1 MNTFG
6 ERIRQ
11 LRKAAGITQGE
22 LAQKL
27 NVHLQTVSKWERGI
41 SEPDIAWLGE
51 LSAALGVSLERLAG
65 VPEGDE
71 TFTGAFDA
79 AAFGKNLSALRK
91 ERGELQEEL
100 AALLCTTSDI
110 VSKWERGVIC
120 PDAQQLAAL
129 AQHFGVPLSKLYFA
143 IGENVRTHT
152 VAQVRRRAK
161 LSYAWLGGAAVLA
174 VAAVACAVI
183 LPQAL
188 EDNIVYTVTAGD
200 AQYQVSEHDWF
211 TPAAMTREGYD
222 FVGYADEGGELV
234 SFPTKI
240 EGDTRYTAVFSPHAY
255 AVDYWLNGGYFTGTP
270 CSTFT
275 VESGTLQLPR
285 PVKAGASFE
294 GWYLQA
300 DYSGNAV
307 RSVMCEGADI
317 ALYARWSDEIFTV
330 RYELGGGVLYG
341 ENPAEVSRETEYVLE
356 EPVRA
361 GYNFLGWYDTPSGGV
376 RYERVGGEGAK
387 NLTLYALWQESGA
400 VYTVLY
406 DLGGGEM
413 TGENP
418 AGVGAGEVHTLAAAR
433 RTGYDFLG
441 WNDKADGSG
450 TWYDVLY
457 GIRGDLTLCAVWSP
471 KEYTVRYELDG
482 GTFYEGANPNVIE
495 YGTRVRLLPVAKYGH
510 TFLGWYDALAG
521 GNAVTQIG
529 PENILRISTLYARFE
544 ANEYSVRL
552 LGAGG
557 TFPAGG
563 ARQSEYTLTLR
574 FGDEVLLPD
583 CTRAGYD
590 FLGWYDEEGK
600 LYEKIDIAN
609 LGDLTLTARYR
620 VSGQTYSVEYVLGGG
635 VLSAENPSTVGYGQA
650 IELNAPER
658 EGYLF
663 LGWNDAS
670 DGSGEYYAFTPAE
683 RESAFTLYAI
693 WQEILVSGSAD
704 NFTYRMGQTS
714 VTVTGYTGPFGENV
728 DLVIPSYIGG
738 KPVVAVEGRF
748 DRYTDSHPQTVC
760 LNSLTIPETVV
771 RLGDNTF
778 NYMSVTEPVVIPASV
793 EEIGF
798 ECFKGTQ
805 FKLEFAE
812 GSSLTQIGDYAFSG
826 CRILN
831 IVRLPEG
838 VHTLWTGAFHNSI
851 LTGMILPDT
860 LKNIYAWALAVS
872 LEDWWASELYLP
884 KSVEFVEDSAFTSGS
899 LSGFQIYPAPEKE
912 ISGITLDF
920 GDRTQYL
927 AGAVFDLPEPEKEG
941 YRFVGWYD
949 AEKDVF
955 AGQPYIPRYEGVV
968 LEAVFSAKS
977 AYDGS
982 SVLAPAQIAVG
993 AAAQFVLRPRTNF
1006 YFVPQVESGTRVRLS
1021 VQADEHLFDG
1031 THRSELFP
1039 PMEVIT
1045 ISETDIVYAEEV
1057 FENISL
1063 PWRKGTVFKVIMEDS
1078 AYYSRL
1084 TIRFEKTG

>member
-11 LRKAAGITQGE
+11 FRKAAGITQGE

-51 LSAALGVSLERLAG
+51 LCAALGVSLERLAG

-174 VAAVACAVI
+174 AAAVACAVI

-222 FVGYADEGGELV
+222 FVGYVDEGGELV

-300 DYSGNAV
+300 DYSGSAV
-307 RSVMCEGADI
+307 RSVMCEGADV

-341 ENPAEVSRETEYVLE
+341 ENPGEVSRETEYVLE

-471 KEYTVRYELDG
+471 KEYTVRYELGG
-482 GTFYEGANPNVIE
+482 GTFYEGA
-495 YGTRVRLLPVAKYGH
+495 
-510 TFLGWYDALAG
+510 GWYDAPTG

-590 FLGWYDEEGK
+590 FLGWYDVEGK

-609 LGDLTLTARYR
+609 VGDLTLTARYR
-620 VSGQTYSVEYVLGGG
+620 ASGQTYSVEYVLGGG

-663 LGWNDAS
+663 LGWNDRA
-670 DGSGEYYAFTPAE
+670 DGSGEYYTSTPAE
-683 RESAFTLYAI
+683 RESALTLYAI

-704 NFTYRMGQTS
+704 NFT
-714 VTVTGYTGPFGENV
+714 
-728 DLVIPSYIGG
+728 
-738 KPVVAVEGRF
+738 
-748 DRYTDSHPQTVC
+748 
-760 LNSLTIPETVV
+760 ETVV

-798 ECFKGTQ
+798 ECFKGMQ

-851 LTGMILPDT
+851 LTGMI
-860 LKNIYAWALAVS
+860 
-872 LEDWWASELYLP
+872 
-884 KSVEFVEDSAFTSGS
+884 
-899 LSGFQIYPAPEKE
+899 
-912 ISGITLDF
+912 
-920 GDRTQYL
+920 
-927 AGAVFDLPEPEKEG
+927 
-941 YRFVGWYD
+941 
-949 AEKDVF
+949 
-955 AGQPYIPRYEGVV
+955 
-968 LEAVFSAKS
+968 
-977 AYDGS
+977 
-982 SVLAPAQIAVG
+982 
-993 AAAQFVLRPRTNF
+993 
-1006 YFVPQVESGTRVRLS
+1006 
-1021 VQADEHLFDG
+1021 
-1031 THRSELFP
+1031 
-1039 PMEVIT
+1039 
-1045 ISETDIVYAEEV
+1045 
-1057 FENISL
+1057 
-1063 PWRKGTVFKVIMEDS
+1063 
-1078 AYYSRL
+1078 
-1084 TIRFEKTG
+1084 